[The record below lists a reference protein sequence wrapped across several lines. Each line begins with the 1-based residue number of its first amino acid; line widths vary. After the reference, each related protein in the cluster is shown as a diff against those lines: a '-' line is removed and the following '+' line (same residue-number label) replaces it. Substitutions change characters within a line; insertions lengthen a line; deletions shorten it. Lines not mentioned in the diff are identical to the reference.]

1 MSSFRRKIPGIL
13 LIGALLSVVP
23 ILAQIGTNKSN
34 EWRSYGSDNGS
45 THYSPLDLIN
55 RDNFKN
61 MTVAW
66 GFKLDNWGGGTTET
80 TPIMVNNIL
89 YFTVGQARTV
99 VAVNPGTGETLWIWR
114 PEQDVRETSAPRK
127 ITRGVGYW
135 PGGG

>member
-23 ILAQIGTNKSN
+23 ILAQIGTKPN

-45 THYSPLDLIN
+45 THYSSLDLIN

-66 GFKLDNWGGGTTET
+66 SFKLDNWGGGTTET

-89 YFTVGQARTV
+89 YFTVGQSRTV

-114 PEQDVRETSAPRK
+114 PEQDMRETSAPRK
-127 ITRGVGYW
+127 ITRGVG
-135 PGGG
+135 